1 MSPKEIILW
10 NEMIKSKAKLD
21 YDFLLTDHSL
31 RVAPLWKA
39 DDFATLFSS
48 RWPSPGSS
56 MAGSVWHL
64 PAHHGAGERCDQPGA
79 ARPRMVQSKEIVQ
92 RLVTLSN
99 ARHGAKSCRFFSR
112 FDRPKPQEEMVE
124 IWASAEPATGLHLTR
139 LVHDDLITNEPH
151 FTSTETQ
158 ILSPFLF

>member
-1 MSPKEIILW
+1 
-10 NEMIKSKAKLD
+10 MIKSKAKLD

-99 ARHGAKSCRFFSR
+99 ARHGAKSCRFFLTVRPAKTTGGNGRNLSVSR
-112 FDRPKPQEEMVE
+112 ACDWTSFNE
-124 IWASAEPATGLHLTR
+124 IGPWWSHYKWTSLHF
-139 LVHDDLITNEPH
+139 HWNSDFKSFFILIIR
-151 FTSTETQ
+151 TS
-158 ILSPFLF
+158 